1 MKNYDNIRVYG
12 DLDSEFYLA
21 PLGSTL
27 PTAIATDPTDPFW
40 AFGWLSE
47 DGVDL
52 EVSTDAQKFKAFQGG
67 TTVRTKV
74 TSTEKTLKVQ
84 ALEETPGVTGV
95 YFDHGDP
102 VVTGVGDAAVA
113 KIILPEAIRT
123 RAFAGVA
130 KFVDN
135 DVQKWLVCERLEVTS
150 RGTVAHK
157 NSDMTIYEFTFDILG
172 DAYILTNAP
181 AYLEA

>member
-21 PLGSTL
+21 PLGTVL
-27 PTAIATDPTDPFW
+27 PTTIATDPIAPFW

-47 DGVDL
+47 DGIDL
-52 EVSTDAQKFKAFQGG
+52 ELSTDGQKFKAFQGG
-67 TTVRTKV
+67 TTVRTKN

-84 ALEETPGVTGV
+84 ALEETPGVTGI
-95 YFDHGDP
+95 YFDHGAP
-102 VVTGVGDAAVA
+102 VVTGVGAAAVA
-113 KIILPEAIRT
+113 KIDLPESIRT
-123 RAFAGVA
+123 TAFAGVA

-135 DVQKWLVCERLEVTS
+135 DVEKWLVCERLEITG
-150 RGTVAHK
+150 RGTVSHK

-172 DAYILTNAP
+172 DSYILTNAP